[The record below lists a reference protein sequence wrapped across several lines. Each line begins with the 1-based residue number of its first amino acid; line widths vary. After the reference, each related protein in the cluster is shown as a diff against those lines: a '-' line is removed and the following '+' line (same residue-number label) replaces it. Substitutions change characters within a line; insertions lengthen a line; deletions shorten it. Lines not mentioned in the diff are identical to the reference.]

1 MARHQDPG
9 KHASRL
15 ALWARRVAIFSLS
28 VALLAII
35 IVRSGILEIVPALAT
50 FAASLVLAV
59 VALVLAVAASIVIW
73 KDGISG
79 IGATVAAFFIVFLLL
94 AYPAYLAVKASRLPE
109 IADITTDPIDPP
121 RFEAIARLRTTETNP
136 ANYAGLYAA
145 DQQRQA
151 YPDIEP
157 LIVDSNVKATYDAA
171 LAIITK
177 RRWLVLDAR
186 PPLAGRREGRIEAV
200 ARTPIMGF
208 RDDVVVRIRANGQGA
223 RLDVRSASR
232 YGRHDLGTNATRIR
246 SLTEDIDDL
255 LDSEKPAKPVQKAKA
270 TQPPAKG
277 SQPTKSNQPV
287 KR

>member
-1 MARHQDPG
+1 
-9 KHASRL
+9 
-15 ALWARRVAIFSLS
+15 
-28 VALLAII
+28 
-35 IVRSGILEIVPALAT
+35 
-50 FAASLVLAV
+50 
-59 VALVLAVAASIVIW
+59 
-73 KDGISG
+73 
-79 IGATVAAFFIVFLLL
+79 
-94 AYPAYLAVKASRLPE
+94 VKASRLPE